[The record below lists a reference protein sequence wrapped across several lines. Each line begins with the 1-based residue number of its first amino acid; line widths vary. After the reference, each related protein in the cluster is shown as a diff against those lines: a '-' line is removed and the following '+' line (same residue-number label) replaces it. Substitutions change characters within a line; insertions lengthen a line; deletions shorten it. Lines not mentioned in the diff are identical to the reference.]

1 MKLEFERTFSF
12 LQSCFPA
19 GITRGRRKTT
29 PVNFYEGIAVGAALA
44 LREND
49 QLQPVVNPS
58 WVFDPEY
65 ESSTKGATNSRLQ
78 VSRRVEYARDRFLGK

>member
-1 MKLEFERTFSF
+1 MKLEFERTFLF

-49 QLQPVVNPS
+49 QLQPVVDPS
-58 WVFDPEY
+58 WVLDPEY
-65 ESSTKGATNSRLQ
+65 ASSTKGATNSRLQ